1 MIETA
6 RLVLKPHGLADF
18 ADSFAMWSDPLVT
31 KHISGRPSTMEEA
44 WARVL
49 KNAGHWTLLGFG
61 YFVIRE
67 KQTGRFVGEAGFADF
82 KRDVQPSFEGA
93 PEAGWVLMP
102 WAHGNG
108 YATEAMR
115 CALAWIESLRGPT
128 RTVCMIDPTNTA
140 SIRVAEK
147 CGYRE
152 WTRSSYKDEPVTL
165 YQR

>member
-1 MIETA
+1 MEIHTE
-6 RLVLKPHGLADF
+6 RLTLRPHSLDDF

-31 KHISGRPSTMEEA
+31 KHISGRPSTTEEA

-61 YFVIRE
+61 FVIRE

-82 KRDVQPSFEGA
+82 KRDVQPSFEGS

-108 YATEAMR
+108 FATEAMR
-115 CALAWIESLRGPT
+115 GALAWIESLRGPT
-128 RTVCMIDPTNTA
+128 RTGA
-140 SIRVAEK
+140 
-147 CGYRE
+147 
-152 WTRSSYKDEPVTL
+152 
-165 YQR
+165 